1 MTNATITNETTGE
14 TLTIT
19 YTLGSGEYL
28 EIDFA
33 AKTVMLNGV
42 ASRYYA
48 KSVSWRELVAGSN
61 SVRVTS
67 GSGTGSA
74 SIRWFDAWL

>member
-1 MTNATITNETTGE
+1 
-14 TLTIT
+14 
-19 YTLGSGEYL
+19 
-28 EIDFA
+28 
-33 AKTVMLNGV
+33 MLNGV

-48 KSVSWRELVAGSN
+48 KSGSWSELVAVSN